1 MGTANR
7 FAPGLSTVRRAV
19 GFCLSGV
26 YTVTMG
32 TGTDDERDESASDD
46 RPVDG
51 KPGRGND
58 GPTADPAQVE
68 TGEEGDEWRFS
79 LEDLPATGEEDDES
93 ASNIAGTL
101 ETRQPLEPGD
111 IDLEN
116 AFFVAL
122 GVFIVVGLIAGA
134 VFGF

>member
-1 MGTANR
+1 MVTADQ
-7 FAPGLSTVRRAV
+7 FAPGVSTVRRAV
-19 GFCLSGV
+19 GFCLLGV

-32 TGTDDERDESASDD
+32 TGTDDEPDESASDD
-46 RPVDG
+46 RSVDG
-51 KPGRGND
+51 EHGRRID
-58 GPTADPAQVE
+58 GPVAESGQAEARED
-68 TGEEGDEWRFS
+68 EEEWRFS
-79 LEDLPATGEEDDES
+79 LDDLPSTGDEDDES

-122 GVFIVVGLIAGA
+122 GILIVIALIAGA
-134 VFGF
+134 MFGF